1 LLVDAGDRH
10 RESPREIFDLKWF
23 FHFTPFYGDFGAKFL
38 SNYPD

>member
-1 LLVDAGDRH
+1 MRAIATANRPG
-10 RESPREIFDLKWF
+10 EIFDLKWF